1 MRVATKGLKLDD
13 VLLSQCSITALSLQK
28 ATWSNFITLLI
39 DKVKR
44 ASITAA
50 VSSSLGI
57 DHFFTGATN
66 AFAVTNRKEKL
77 FSLVGYLSQI
87 TAPYA
92 CSPAS
97 QNP

>member
-13 VLLSQCSITALSLQK
+13 VLLSQCSTTALSLQK
-28 ATWSNFITLLI
+28 ATWSNFITLVI

-57 DHFFTGATN
+57 DRFFMGATN

-77 FSLVGYLSQI
+77 FSLVGYQSLI